1 MKNLFKIIDI
11 LKKNR
16 IINKLYGFI
25 KKYPFY
31 IILGILLLI
40 YTYQTVSV
48 FYPINSYISD
58 EV

>member
-1 MKNLFKIIDI
+1 MKNLFRIIDV

-48 FYPINSYISD
+48 FYP
-58 EV
+58 